1 MTAVPVARAH
11 PRRRRRTARSRLV
24 DVALNAATLL
34 VVLVAVLPFLW
45 MVFSSVQ
52 TNGRLLTGQLTFTN
66 LDWGN
71 YAEIFEQIEFGKY
84 LRNSMVICVTTTVL
98 ATSLSCG
105 AGYALARFRFRGSGA
120 YGLTVIGTQL
130 IPGVA
135 FLLPIYMLF
144 VWTKAMTGF
153 PLIDTF
159 WGMIGVYTAFFTPVG
174 TWLMRAFFL
183 GVPAELEE
191 AAAVDGC
198 GPLGAFVRVVLP
210 SATPGILATAMYVF
224 LAAWDELLFAAVLT
238 QTADVATI
246 PVGIRLFVGQFQN
259 RFDLLMAAGVVSTI
273 PVMVAFYAAQRYLV
287 KGLTAGAV
295 KG

>member
-1 MTAVPVARAH
+1 MTAVTVAH
-11 PRRRRRTARSRLV
+11 PRRRRRTTARSRAV
-24 DVALNAATLL
+24 NWSLNLATLV
-34 VVLVAVLPFLW
+34 VVLIAVLPLLW
-45 MVFSSVQ
+45 MVFSSLQ
-52 TNGRLLTGQLTFTN
+52 TNGRLLTGNLTFSA
-66 LDWGN
+66 LDWDN
-71 YAEIFEQIEFGKY
+71 YAEIFQQIEFGKY
-84 LRNSMVICVTTTVL
+84 VRNSIVICTATTVL

-105 AGYALARFRFRGSGA
+105 AGYALARFRFRGSA
-120 YGLTVIGTQL
+120 TYGLTVIGTQL

-144 VWTKAMTGF
+144 IWTKAMIGVQV
-153 PLIDTF
+153 IDTH
-159 WGMIGVYTAFFTPVG
+159 WGLIFVYTAFFTPVG

-198 GPLGAFVRVVLP
+198 GPLRAFVRVVLP
-210 SATPGILATAMYVF
+210 AATPGILATAMFVF
-224 LAAWDELLFAAVLT
+224 LSAWDELLFAAVLT

-273 PVMVAFYAAQRYLV
+273 PVMVVFYAAQKYLV